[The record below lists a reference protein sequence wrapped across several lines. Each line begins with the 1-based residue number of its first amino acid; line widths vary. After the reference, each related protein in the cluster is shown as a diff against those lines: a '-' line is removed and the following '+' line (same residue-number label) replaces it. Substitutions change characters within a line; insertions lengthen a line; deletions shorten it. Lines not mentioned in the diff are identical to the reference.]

1 MQQTPN
7 EPIYAAKD
15 RVPFNLTLV
24 LALGIA
30 GWGVAGF
37 LGIFPPPAN
46 PEMIILLGVAVSIYT
61 WLFTPKEYMVYSD
74 SVCVAYGKPRVK
86 VIHFSNI
93 AVVEMGSMVA
103 LDQLRIRPIKG
114 RRQSIRVRDPETFF
128 EALEAALTT
137 YRAEHPDENVDF
149 EVTGRRPPEIVDA
162 GPVAV
167 ADEAPATTVEPAAEI
182 PLRSL
187 QRRPDTSAEAEQDA
201 VAEIDEAAEPPVAD
215 EAQAD
220 VAEEDGGAGDSESDS
235 EQGEGEDPQQSAPR
249 PFY

>member
-1 MQQTPN
+1 MQQTQNQPL
-7 EPIYAAKD
+7 YAAKD

-46 PEMIILLGVAVSIYT
+46 PEMIIALGVAVSIYT
-61 WLFTPKEYMVYSD
+61 WLFTPREYMVYAD
-74 SVCVAYGKPRVK
+74 AVCVAYGKPRIK

-103 LDQLRIRPIKG
+103 LDQLRIRPVKG

-137 YRAEHPDENVDF
+137 YRDSHPEERVDYQ
-149 EVTGRRPPEIVDA
+149 VTGRPPAEIVDA
-162 GPVAV
+162 EPVAEEA
-167 ADEAPATTVEPAAEI
+167 ADAPDAPADGEH
-182 PLRSL
+182 
-187 QRRPDTSAEAEQDA
+187 DA
-201 VAEIDEAAEPPVAD
+201 VAEVVDTADSIDTD
-215 EAQAD
+215 ESPTA
-220 VAEEDGGAGDSESDS
+220 VAEETGEAADDPVEA
-235 EQGEGEDPQQSAPR
+235 EQGQRQGQEGDDEGEEPQQPAHR